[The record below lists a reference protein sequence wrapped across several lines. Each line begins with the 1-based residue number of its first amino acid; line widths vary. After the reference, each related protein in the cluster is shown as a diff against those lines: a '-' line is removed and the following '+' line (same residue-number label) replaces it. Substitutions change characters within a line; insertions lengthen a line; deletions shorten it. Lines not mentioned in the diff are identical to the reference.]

1 MPVRGLFDP
10 PTWSLQFLD
19 ALWNRTSFVRPMG
32 LAVSGDNDAIKDN
45 LTNHPGMF
53 ESHALTVP
61 RCYLVAT
68 LRNEGEDREA
78 ALVRN
83 RLRVPTA
90 IYRYTTRE
98 MISFHTRR
106 G

>member
-19 ALWNRTSFVRPMG
+19 ALWNMTRFVRPMG
-32 LAVSGDNDAIKDN
+32 LVVSGDNDAIKHY

-61 RCYLVAT
+61 RCYSVAT
-68 LRNEGEDREA
+68 
-78 ALVRN
+78 
-83 RLRVPTA
+83 
-90 IYRYTTRE
+90 
-98 MISFHTRR
+98 
-106 G
+106 